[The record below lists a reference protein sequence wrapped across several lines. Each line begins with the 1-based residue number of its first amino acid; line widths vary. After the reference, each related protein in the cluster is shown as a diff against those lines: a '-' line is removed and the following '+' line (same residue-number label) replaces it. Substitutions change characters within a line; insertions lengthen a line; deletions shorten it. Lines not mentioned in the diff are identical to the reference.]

1 LLHTVERIGSFAGL
15 ASFLGLGIFALLLF
29 AHGRDI
35 RRLRDWAGSAP
46 EREAERMEQTQ
57 NIAAQR
63 AEELRELEEARTAEH
78 EAVEDREVRRQ
89 RREEGLPEQ
98 TRGERFRERFSG
110 FGESLSRPALLVM
123 LFVVLVLIGGGV
135 AYAVLNTGGGSNDN
149 GKSQAKNGKG
159 GGKGGKEG
167 KSQNA
172 AAKGNVKPEE
182 IEVAVLNGTEAPGL
196 AASWG
201 DKAEAKGFEVGAI
214 TNTTSTF
221 ENSVVMF
228 KEGAAP
234 EAKEVAKGLQ
244 IHKVQLMTAE
254 VSGVSNG
261 AKVSVVVGEDN
272 VPAEG

>member
-1 LLHTVERIGSFAGL
+1 LLHTVERIGAFAGL

-63 AEELRELEEARTAEH
+63 AEELRELEESRTAEH
-78 EAVEDREVRRQ
+78 DAVEQREVRRQ

-110 FGESLSRPALLVM
+110 FGESLSRPALLIM

-135 AYAVLNTGGGSNDN
+135 AYAVLNTGGSDN
-149 GKSQAKNGKG
+149 GKSAKG
-159 GGKGGKEG
+159 GGNGNGGGKE
-167 KSQNA
+167 KQA
-172 AAKGNVKPEE
+172 AAGKKVKPEE
-182 IEVAVLNGTEAPGL
+182 IEVAVLNGTEATGL
-196 AASWG
+196 AATWG

-228 KEGAAP
+228 ASGAAP
-234 EAKEVAKGLQ
+234 EAKTVAKQLQ
-244 IHKVQLMTAE
+244 IHKVQPMTAE

-272 VPAEG
+272 VPTEG

>member
-1 LLHTVERIGSFAGL
+1 MLHTIERIGSFAGL

-29 AHGRDI
+29 AHGRDL

-57 NIAAQR
+57 SIAAQR
-63 AEELRELEEARTAEH
+63 AEELRELEEARTSEH
-78 EAVEDREVRRQ
+78 EAVEQREVRRR
-89 RREEGLPEQ
+89 RREEGLPEL

-110 FGESLSRPALLVM
+110 FGETLSRPALLVV
-123 LFVVLVLIGGGV
+123 LFVVFVLVAGGV
-135 AYAVLNTGGGSNDN
+135 AYAVLNTGGGNDE
-149 GKSQAKNGKG
+149 AKGDAG
-159 GGKGGKEG
+159 GGKGK
-167 KSQNA
+167 QA
-172 AAKGNVKPEE
+172 AAGKKVKPDE
-182 IEVAVLNGTEAPGL
+182 IEVAVLNGTEATGL
-196 AASWG
+196 AATWG

-228 KEGAAP
+228 DTGAAP
-234 EAKEVAKGLQ
+234 EAKQVAKLLQ
-244 IHKVQLMTAE
+244 IHKVQPMTAE

-272 VPAEG
+272 APAEG

>member
-46 EREAERMEQTQ
+46 EREAERTEQTQ

-63 AEELRELEEARTAEH
+63 AEELRELEEARTSEH
-78 EAVEDREVRRQ
+78 EALEDREVRRQ

-98 TRGERFRERFSG
+98 TRGERFRARFSG
-110 FGESLSRPALLVM
+110 FGESLSRPALLIM
-123 LFVVLVLIGGGV
+123 LFVVLVLIGGGI
-135 AYAVLNTGGGSNDN
+135 AYAVLNTGGSDSN
-149 GKSQAKNGKG
+149 SQAKAGNG
-159 GGKGGKEG
+159 GGKSEG
-167 KSQNA
+167 KGKSTT
-172 AAKGNVKPEE
+172 AKTNLKPDE
-182 IEVAVLNGTEAPGL
+182 IEVAVLNGTEATGL
-196 AASWG
+196 AATWG
-201 DKAEAKGFEVGAI
+201 DKAENKGYEVGAI

-228 KEGAAP
+228 KGGAAA
-234 EAKEVAKGLQ
+234 EAQTVAKGLN
-244 IHKVQLMTAE
+244 IHKVQPMTAE